1 MEGLNSNEL
10 QQLQKQYENRP
21 MTVGDW
27 VGSILLLLI
36 PIANIVLLFV
46 WAFGGNA
53 PLSKRNWAKAH
64 LLILAVVFGLYI
76 VIFVAAFMI
85 GLSSLWYTSR

>member
-1 MEGLNSNEL
+1 MAELNSEEL

-21 MTVGDW
+21 MSVADW

-46 WAFGGNA
+46 WAFGANA
-53 PLSKRNWAKAH
+53 PMSKRNWARAH
-64 LLILAVVFGLYI
+64 LLILAVVFGLY
-76 VIFVAAFMI
+76 VAALIIRMSYF
-85 GLSSLWYTSR
+85 WYTFR

>member
-1 MEGLNSNEL
+1 MAELNSEEL

-21 MTVGDW
+21 MSVADW

-53 PLSKRNWAKAH
+53 PMSKRNWAKAH

-76 VIFVAAFMI
+76 VIIVAALMA
-85 GLSSLWYTSR
+85 GLSSLW

>member
-1 MEGLNSNEL
+1 MAELNSEEL

-21 MTVGDW
+21 MSVADW

-53 PLSKRNWAKAH
+53 PLSKRNWARAH

-76 VIFVAAFMI
+76 VIIVAALLA
-85 GLSSLWYTSR
+85 GLSSLW

>member
-1 MEGLNSNEL
+1 MAELNSEEL
-10 QQLQKQYENRP
+10 QQLQKQYESRP
-21 MTVGDW
+21 MSVADW

-53 PLSKRNWAKAH
+53 PLSKRNWARAH
-64 LLILAVVFGLYI
+64 LLILAVVFGLY
-76 VIFVAAFMI
+76 VAALIIRMSYF
-85 GLSSLWYTSR
+85 WHTFR

>member
-1 MEGLNSNEL
+1 MAELNSDEL

-21 MTVGDW
+21 MSVADW

-53 PLSKRNWAKAH
+53 PISQRNWARAH

-76 VIFVAAFMI
+76 VIFVAALMV
-85 GLSSLWYTSR
+85 GLSSLW

>member
-1 MEGLNSNEL
+1 MAELNSEEL

-21 MTVGDW
+21 MSVADW

-53 PLSKRNWAKAH
+53 PLSKRNWASAH

-76 VIFVAAFMI
+76 VIIVAALMA
-85 GLSSLWYTSR
+85 GLSSLW

>member
-1 MEGLNSNEL
+1 MAELNSEEL
-10 QQLQKQYENRP
+10 RQLQKQYENRP
-21 MTVGDW
+21 MSVADW

-53 PLSKRNWAKAH
+53 PLSKRNWARAH

-76 VIFVAAFMI
+76 VIIVAALMA
-85 GLSSLWYTSR
+85 GLSSLW

>member
-1 MEGLNSNEL
+1 MAELNSDEL

-21 MTVGDW
+21 MSVADW

-53 PLSKRNWAKAH
+53 PISKRNWARAH

-76 VIFVAAFMI
+76 VIFVAALMV
-85 GLSSLWYTSR
+85 GLSSLW

>member
-1 MEGLNSNEL
+1 MAELNSEEL

-21 MTVGDW
+21 MSVADW

-53 PLSKRNWAKAH
+53 PLSKRNWARAH

-76 VIFVAAFMI
+76 VIIVAALMA
-85 GLSSLWYTSR
+85 GLSSLW

>member
-1 MEGLNSNEL
+1 MAELNSEEL

-21 MTVGDW
+21 MSVADW

-53 PLSKRNWAKAH
+53 PLSKRNWARAH

-76 VIFVAAFMI
+76 VIIVAALMV
-85 GLSSLWYTSR
+85 GLSSLW

>member
-1 MEGLNSNEL
+1 MAELNSDEL

-21 MTVGDW
+21 MSVADW

-53 PLSKRNWAKAH
+53 PISKRNWARAH

-76 VIFVAAFMI
+76 VIIVAALMA
-85 GLSSLWYTSR
+85 GLSSLW

>member
-1 MEGLNSNEL
+1 MAELNSEEL

-21 MTVGDW
+21 MSVADW

-53 PLSKRNWAKAH
+53 PMSKRNWAKAH

-76 VIFVAAFMI
+76 VIIVAALLA
-85 GLSSLWYTSR
+85 GLSSLW

>member
-1 MEGLNSNEL
+1 MEELNPNEL
-10 QQLQKQYENRP
+10 RQLQKQYENRP
-21 MTVGDW
+21 MSVADW

-53 PLSKRNWAKAH
+53 PLSKRNWARAH

-76 VIFVAAFMI
+76 VIIVAALMA
-85 GLSSLWYTSR
+85 GLSSLW

>member
-1 MEGLNSNEL
+1 MAELNSEEL
-10 QQLQKQYENRP
+10 RQLQKQYENRP

-27 VGSILLLLI
+27 AGSILLLLI

-53 PLSKRNWAKAH
+53 PMSKRNWARAH

-76 VIFVAAFMI
+76 VIIVAALMA
-85 GLSSLWYTSR
+85 GLSSLW

>member
-1 MEGLNSNEL
+1 MAELNSEEL

-21 MTVGDW
+21 MSVGDW

-53 PLSKRNWAKAH
+53 PLSKRNWARAH

-76 VIFVAAFMI
+76 VIIVAALMA
-85 GLSSLWYTSR
+85 GLSSLW

>member
-1 MEGLNSNEL
+1 MAELNSEEL

-21 MTVGDW
+21 MSVADW
-27 VGSILLLLI
+27 VGSLLLLLI

-53 PLSKRNWAKAH
+53 PMSKRNWAKAH

-76 VIFVAAFMI
+76 VIIVAALLA
-85 GLSSLWYTSR
+85 GLSSLW

>member
-1 MEGLNSNEL
+1 MAELNSEEL

-21 MTVGDW
+21 MSVADW

-36 PIANIVLLFV
+36 PIADNVLLFV

-53 PLSKRNWAKAH
+53 PMSQRNWARAH
-64 LLILAVVFGLYI
+64 LLILAVVFGLY
-76 VIFVAAFMI
+76 VAALIIRMSYF
-85 GLSSLWYTSR
+85 WYTFR

>member
-1 MEGLNSNEL
+1 MAELNSEEL
-10 QQLQKQYENRP
+10 RQLQKQYENRP
-21 MTVGDW
+21 MTVGDCA
-27 VGSILLLLI
+27 GSILLLLI

-53 PLSKRNWAKAH
+53 PMSKRNWAKAH

-76 VIFVAAFMI
+76 VIIVAALMA
-85 GLSSLWYTSR
+85 GLSSLW

>member
-1 MEGLNSNEL
+1 MAELNSEEL
-10 QQLQKQYENRP
+10 QQLQKQYESRP
-21 MTVGDW
+21 MSVADW

-53 PLSKRNWAKAH
+53 PLSKRNWARAH

-76 VIFVAAFMI
+76 VIIVAALMA
-85 GLSSLWYTSR
+85 GLSSLW

>member
-1 MEGLNSNEL
+1 MAELNSEEL
-10 QQLQKQYENRP
+10 RQLQKQYENRP

-27 VGSILLLLI
+27 AGSILLLLI

-53 PLSKRNWAKAH
+53 PMSKRNWAKAH

-76 VIFVAAFMI
+76 VIIVAALLA
-85 GLSSLWYTSR
+85 GLSSLW

>member
-1 MEGLNSNEL
+1 MAELNSEEL
-10 QQLQKQYENRP
+10 RQLQKQYENRP

-27 VGSILLLLI
+27 AGSILLLLI

-53 PLSKRNWAKAH
+53 PMSKRNWAKAH

-76 VIFVAAFMI
+76 VIIVAALMA
-85 GLSSLWYTSR
+85 GLSSLW